1 MLVTSFFI
9 NKDIIICDGSS
20 SKVKIDAE
28 LLRNDRGCAI
38 INEQGKHARKNF
50 RYCRVSWIKREIVNK
65 E

>member
-1 MLVTSFFI
+1 MLVTLFFI
-9 NKDIIICDGSS
+9 HKDIIIRDSS
-20 SKVKIDAE
+20 SGKVKIDAE
-28 LLRNDRGCAI
+28 LLRYDRGCAI